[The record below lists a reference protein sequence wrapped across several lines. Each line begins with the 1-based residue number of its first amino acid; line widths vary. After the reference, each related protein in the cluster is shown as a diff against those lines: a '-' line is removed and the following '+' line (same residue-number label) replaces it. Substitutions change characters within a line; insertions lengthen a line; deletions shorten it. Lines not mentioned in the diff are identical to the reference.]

1 MKHLRYKTLAGAI
14 QLALLGIPNAYAVD
28 VDALERRIHEL
39 ESRLEKFEKATAA
52 VPAPT
57 AAAAPAVNPE
67 VQKLTRKVNTL
78 ERKLEVQDEVTA
90 SNFTKLPKFDV
101 GTNGFR
107 ISSQDG
113 QHEVRIR
120 GAVQADGHFFSE
132 DANHLSTDNFELKQ
146 ARIWLEGKVFKNI
159 YYKIMPDFAAS
170 GNILPD
176 AYLDYAYLPEASL
189 LVGKFKPSL
198 SLERLQG
205 DSDGTFL
212 ERAFPT
218 YLASNRD
225 VGVQL
230 HGAFSKSGFTTEVV
244 PGPIDAKNTFT
255 YQVGVMNGSGDD
267 GSPNNNSKDTDDN
280 KEFVGR
286 LFAHP
291 FQHTGYSWLEG
302 FGVGVAGTVGDPNAQ
317 ALKSQATPIGRTNYL
332 DYTKT
337 LPSTASTTDPVTGKS
352 SKILYAA
359 PVSNGDQYRIYPQAY
374 WYAGPFGVMAEYS
387 ASSQT
392 VSGTDGIT
400 RKKANVRQDN
410 TAWQVLASW
419 VVTGEDNSFGAVKP
433 IQNFSPLDGQWG
445 ALQLA
450 ARWTEMNIDKGTFK
464 IVDPSKSASHA
475 TAWTLGAN
483 WYLNSYALIRAD
495 YEQTSFDGGAG
506 TLKSN
511 NFWSGGDRATE
522 HVFATRFQLS
532 F

>member
-1 MKHLRYKTLAGAI
+1 MKHLRYKALTAVI
-14 QLALLGIPNAYAVD
+14 QLSLLGIDNVNAAD
-28 VDALERRIHEL
+28 VDALERRIREL
-39 ESRLEKFEKATAA
+39 ESRLEKFEKAAA
-52 VPAPT
+52 LAPS
-57 AAAAPAVNPE
+57 APVATPVTSEANPE

-78 ERKLEVQDEVTA
+78 ERKLEVQDEVTSA
-90 SNFTKLPKFDV
+90 NFVKLPKFEA
-101 GTNGFR
+101 GTNGFK

-113 QHEVRIR
+113 KNEVRIR
-120 GAVQADGHFFSE
+120 GAVQTDGRFFSE
-132 DANHLSTDNFELKQ
+132 DPYHLSTDRFELKQ
-146 ARIWLEGKVFKNI
+146 ARIWLEGKVFKDI
-159 YYKIMPDFAAS
+159 YFKIMPDFAAS

-176 AYLDYAYLPEASL
+176 AYLDYAYLPQASL
-189 LVGKFKPSL
+189 LVGKFKPSV

-218 YLASNRD
+218 YLAPNRD

-244 PGPIDAKNTFT
+244 PGPIDAKNTLT

-267 GSPNNNSKDTDDN
+267 GSPNNDAKATYDS

-291 FQHTGYSWLEG
+291 FQHTGYKWLNG
-302 FGVGVAGTVGDPNAQ
+302 LGLGVAGTVGDPNAQ
-317 ALKSQATPIGRTNYL
+317 ALKPQATALGRTTFL

-337 LPSTASTTDPVTGKS
+337 YS
-352 SKILYAA
+352 SNAA

-374 WYAGPFGVMAEYS
+374 WYAGPFGVMAEYV

-392 VSGTDGIT
+392 LRGKDKT
-400 RKKANVRQDN
+400 KKAINVRQDN
-410 TAWQVLASW
+410 TAWQILASY
-419 VVTGEDNSFGAVKP
+419 VVTGEDNSFGAIRP

-445 ALQLA
+445 ALQFA
-450 ARWTEMNIDKGTFK
+450 ARWTELDIDSGTFK
-464 IVDPSKSASHA
+464 LIDPTKAAFRA
-475 TAWTLGAN
+475 TAWTFGAN
-483 WYLNSYALIRAD
+483 WFLNSYATIRAD
-495 YEQTSFDGGAG
+495 YEQTHFDGGA
-506 TLKSN
+506 TAIK
-511 NFWSGGDRATE
+511 GGDRPTE